1 MSIDMS
7 QFYQVFFEESAEHL
21 AEMESLL
28 LGLDVAAPDP
38 EALNAIFRAAHSIKG
53 SSGTFGF
60 TDLAELT
67 HVLENLLDKIRK
79 QEITLQPDMVD
90 AFLETG
96 DLLKTM
102 LAAHQG
108 GSPADPACIVNLS
121 QRLQLL
127 TDGRGVPVAGQCSVS
142 GAVGCDPATGTV
154 PAGAACG
161 DAGGAVGSSP
171 AAALQDGAPGGR
183 GFLIEF
189 VPTLASAGAGVASFV
204 AELQALGRV
213 DILIQ
218 PPENEPVGF
227 WSLRLVAAE
236 LPASVGEQLDFIA
249 ERDAW
254 RIEEDR
260 SLGAD
265 GEEAFG
271 FFGDAPGLSDEA
283 RGYGFFEPLPG
294 ADGVAESSADAEAA
308 YGFFEPLPE
317 LPAEA
322 LSSGQAGQPL
332 ASGTVAASHASP
344 AADPEGA
351 YGFFDP
357 LPAAPESDAGF
368 GFFSQDVLLPAPVA
382 AAGLGSLQDADDG
395 SYGFFAPLPAATDVP
410 AVLSPEPVAPV
421 PPAQAGGQQAS
432 HPGPVPAAVPVNAT
446 PGLAAATSDASA
458 PTATSMA
465 NPVANPVA
473 TPATTET
480 VAPRAP
486 AVAVQAKKAAAG
498 GSDSSIRVSVE
509 KVDQLINLVGE
520 LVITQAMLLQTVS
533 QMQDAAPERLINGLA
548 QLERNSRDLQESVM
562 SIRMLPI
569 SFVFSRFPRVVR
581 DLSGKLGKQVEL
593 KTIGDTTELDKG
605 LIERI
610 ADPLTHLIRNS
621 LDHGIE
627 SPEKR
632 VAVGKQPC
640 GTITLKAS
648 HQGGNVV
655 IEVGDD
661 GAGLNREKILAKARE
676 RGLQVSDQMSD
687 QDVFALIFEAGFS
700 TADQVTD
707 VSGRGVG
714 MDVVRRNIQ
723 ALGGRI
729 EIESML
735 GIGTRMTVRLPL
747 TLAILDGMSVAVG
760 DQTYIL
766 PLSYVMESLQPE
778 PGDIK
783 TLANQGRVIQVRGE
797 YLPVVALHEVFNIQK
812 AVTHFSQGIMVVLN
826 ADGAAAALFVDAL
839 VGQHQVVI
847 KSLEANYRR
856 VPGISGAT
864 IMGDGHVALILDVS
878 AIVGMGKQ
886 QMQKGQS
893 RGWQRPEEC

>member
-28 LGLDVAAPDP
+28 LGLDVAAPDA
-38 EALNAIFRAAHSIKG
+38 EDLNAIFRAAHSIKG

-79 QEITLQPDMVD
+79 HEIPLRPEMVD

-96 DLLKTM
+96 DLLKLM

-108 GSPADPACIVNLS
+108 GAPADPQAIAAAAR
-121 QRLQLL
+121 RLQEL
-127 TDGRGVPVAGQCSVS
+127 TEG
-142 GAVGCDPATGTV
+142 
-154 PAGAACG
+154 GAA
-161 DAGGAVGSSP
+161 
-171 AAALQDGAPGGR
+171 APGGAPVVADLPAAPSAAAPDR
-183 GFLIEF
+183 AGVRAHLIEF
-189 VPTLASAGAGVASFV
+189 VPTAASAGEGVARFV
-204 AELQALGRV
+204 EDLRQLGRLETLV
-213 DILIQ
+213 S
-218 PPENEPVGF
+218 PPADAPVGF
-227 WSLRLVAAE
+227 WSLRLF
-236 LPASVGEQLDFIA
+236 ASVLPECLAEQLDLIA
-249 ERDAW
+249 ESGAW
-254 RIEEDR
+254 RIEEDP
-260 SLGAD
+260 SLSPD
-265 GEEAFG
+265 GEEVFG

-283 RGYGFFEPLPG
+283 RGYGFFEPLPD
-294 ADGVAESSADAEAA
+294 ASSIGDEVEEA
-308 YGFFEPLPE
+308 YGFFEPLPQ
-317 LPAEA
+317 EA
-322 LSSGQAGQPL
+322 
-332 ASGTVAASHASP
+332 P
-344 AADPEGA
+344 AAAVADGEA
-351 YGFFDP
+351 YGFFEP
-357 LPAAPESDAGF
+357 LPCAPAPEPAASAGAEGLGISASSPLAADAPPAAPEAAPRPP
-368 GFFSQDVLLPAPVA
+368 VAEPAPMLA
-382 AAGLGSLQDADDG
+382 RPPATQPAGAGK
-395 SYGFFAPLPAATDVP
+395 PAATRNGS
-410 AVLSPEPVAPV
+410 AS
-421 PPAQAGGQQAS
+421 GG
-432 HPGPVPAAVPVNAT
+432 
-446 PGLAAATSDASA
+446 
-458 PTATSMA
+458 
-465 NPVANPVA
+465 
-473 TPATTET
+473 
-480 VAPRAP
+480 
-486 AVAVQAKKAAAG
+486 
-498 GSDSSIRVSVE
+498 DSSIRVSVE

-520 LVITQAMLLQTVS
+520 LVITQAMLLQTVAE
-533 QMQDAAPERLINGLA
+533 MQDAAPERLINGLA

-581 DLSGKLGKQVEL
+581 DLSSKLGKQVEL

-627 SPEKR
+627 PPEKR
-632 VAVGKQPC
+632 AALGKNPC

-676 RGLQVSDQMSD
+676 RGLQVSDQMTD
-687 QDVFALIFEAGFS
+687 QEVFALIFEAGFS
-700 TADQVTD
+700 TAEQVTD

-723 ALGGRI
+723 ELGGRI

-797 YLPVVALHEVFNIQK
+797 YLPVVVLHEIFGIQK
-812 AVTHFSQGIMVVLN
+812 AVTQFTQGIMVVLN
-826 ADGAAAALFVDAL
+826 ADGASAALFVDAL

-878 AIVGMGKQ
+878 AIVAMGKQ
-886 QMQKGQS
+886 QLQKAA
-893 RGWQRPEEC
+893 